1 MNMQS
6 LMAQAKKL
14 QNDIERVTQ
23 EIDEKKFIGENSA
36 IKVEILGSNKIV
48 KIEILNNEVLTD
60 KELLEDMVLLA
71 VNDGLEKIKKEK
83 EEKLGKYTNGLGGI
97 F

>member
-14 QNDIERVTQ
+14 QNDIERISK
-23 EIDEKKFIGENSA
+23 EIDETTFVGENSA
-36 IKVEILGSNKIV
+36 IKVEILGSNKIN
-48 KIEILNNEVLTD
+48 KLEILNDEVLTD
-60 KELLEDMVLLA
+60 KELLEDMLLLA
-71 VNDGLEKIKKEK
+71 VNDGLSKIKKER

-97 F
+97 L

>member
-14 QNDIERVTQ
+14 QNDIERVTK
-23 EIDEKKFIGENSA
+23 EIEETTYVGENSG
-36 IKVEILGSNKIV
+36 IKVEILGSNKV
-48 KIEILNNEVLTD
+48 TKLEVLNDEVLTD
-60 KELLEDMVLLA
+60 KELLEDMLLLA
-71 VNDGLEKIKKEK
+71 VNDGLEKIKKSHGLMDLK
-83 EEKLGKYTNGLGGI
+83 INKIILKL

>member
-14 QNDIERVTQ
+14 QNDIERISK
-23 EIDEKKFIGENSA
+23 EIDETTFVGENSA
-36 IKVEILGSNKIV
+36 IKVEILGSNKIN
-48 KIEILNNEVLTD
+48 KLEILNDEVLTD
-60 KELLEDMVLLA
+60 KELLEDMLLLA
-71 VNDGLEKIKKEK
+71 VNEKKKKKKKEK

-97 F
+97 L

>member
-14 QNDIERVTQ
+14 QNDIERVTK
-23 EIDEKKFIGENSA
+23 EIDETTFVGENSG
-36 IKVEILGSNKIV
+36 IKVEILGSNKITKLEV
-48 KIEILNNEVLTD
+48 LNDEVLTD
-60 KELLEDMVLLA
+60 KELLEDMILLA

-83 EEKLGKYTNGLGGI
+83 ETKLGRYTNGLGGI